1 VGKGMEED
9 GVKNDKKEGKMGEGG
24 KRERREKWMRE
35 EVREG
40 VAWKREGKGGE
51 EKRERVGVR

>member
-1 VGKGMEED
+1 
-9 GVKNDKKEGKMGEGG
+9 MGEGG

-51 EKRERVGVR
+51 EKRERVGGR